1 MTYMMTSRVRRC
13 AGVVGLI
20 ALLPAFRGQAQTS
33 APAEVHG
40 AIVLTYK
47 PYSETEIAAAVQRP
61 LTLDDCIGITLRKN
75 ISLRLAEGDLNK
87 AEAAHSGSHG
97 AFLPVFSITGS
108 RQNTL
113 NQKLQDDSTEVSFG
127 QLIDDEFVNPT
138 NITGKVQWFVPTGA
152 TLELSNDFLR
162 QTTEFRSPL
171 LKPDDAK
178 LEKNDNRVYS
188 VSLTQP
194 LLRGAGPK
202 IARSRVTSTSYEEQ
216 MQKTTLQQQRLQAVF
231 IVKRAYYDALAKREL
246 LKVNEAAVLSDS
258 VLVRASEALILAKLA
273 SRRDVLSAQIR
284 YSEDKSAL
292 IKAQNDFE
300 LALDALKDVMGLPI
314 EAPIRLDSVG
324 LSYKPV
330 TFEERALLDAALKN
344 SPQLQAANIA
354 VQRNRLE
361 RSVAKNAVLPQL
373 DLVASYTSD
382 RTKDA
387 LLNQNLSNSGGWQAS
402 VNLSYAFLS
411 REAAAEAENAE
422 ISVRQQEDRVLAL
435 QRQII
440 VDIRDIMRGV
450 YTARGEIGAIEQS
463 IQAAQDKFAFSQTM
477 FNLGRAS
484 NFDVTDA
491 QEFLLKAQTQYF
503 RKLAEYQTQLAL
515 LESLTGQPI
524 LP

>member
-13 AGVVGLI
+13 AWYVLMI
-20 ALLPAFRGQAQTS
+20 ALLPTFRGRAQTAASS
-33 APAEVHG
+33 AV
-40 AIVLTYK
+40 VLSYK
-47 PYSETEIAAAVQRP
+47 PYSETEIAAAIQQP
-61 LTLDDCIGITLRKN
+61 LTLQDCVGISLCKN
-75 ISLRLAEGDLNK
+75 ISLRLAEGDLGK
-87 AEAAHSGSHG
+87 AEASHAGSHG

-113 NQKLQDDSTEVSFG
+113 NQVLQDDSTEINFG
-127 QLIDDEFVNPT
+127 RIIDDKFLNPT
-138 NITGKVQWFVPTGA
+138 NVTGKVEWFFPTGA
-152 TLELSNDFLR
+152 TVEFSNDFLR
-162 QTTEFRSPL
+162 ETTEFRSPF
-171 LKPDDAK
+171 LKPEDAK

-188 VSLTQP
+188 VILSQP

-202 IARSRVTSTSYEEQ
+202 IARSKVVSTGYEEQ
-216 MQKTTLQQQRLQAVF
+216 IQKQALQQQRLQAVF
-231 IVKRAYYDALAKREL
+231 LVKRSYFDALAKREL
-246 LKVNEAAVLSDS
+246 MKVNEAAVLSDS
-258 VLVRASEALILAKLA
+258 VLVLASEALIQAKLA

-284 YSEDKSAL
+284 YGDDKAAL

-314 EAPIRLDSVG
+314 ETPIRLDSAG
-324 LSYKPV
+324 LSYKPT
-330 TFEERALLDAALKN
+330 TFDERILLNAALQN
-344 SPQLQAANIA
+344 SPQLQASNIA
-354 VQRNRLE
+354 VQRNRLA

-373 DLVASYTSD
+373 DLIASYTSD
-382 RTKDA
+382 RTQDA
-387 LLNQNLSNSGGWQAS
+387 LLNQDLSRSGGWQAS

-411 REAAAEAENAE
+411 REAAGEAENAE
-422 ISVRQQEDRVLAL
+422 ISVRQQEDRLLAL
-435 QRQII
+435 KRQII

-463 IQAAQDKFAFSQTM
+463 IQAAQDKLSFSQTM

-503 RKLAEYQTQLAL
+503 RKLAEYHTQLAL
-515 LESLTGQPI
+515 LESLTSQTI